1 MKEDSFKFPFNPT
14 LIYQT
19 AMSVSGY
26 GVIHN
31 AFPTNDGMCHTTAVI
46 LALEDLFEEYEHYGK
61 TVSRNNITHVIRDFL
76 DNLLVYA
83 EIDEFYQTKLDRF
96 LQIVEKSECMSDIIN
111 NVHFCLN

>member
-1 MKEDSFKFPFNPT
+1 MKEESFKFPFNPT

-26 GVIHN
+26 GVIHD

-46 LALEDLFEEYEHYGK
+46 LALEDLFEEYEHLGNSAN
-61 TVSRNNITHVIRDFL
+61 TNNITYVIRDFI
-76 DNLLVYA
+76 DNLLLYA